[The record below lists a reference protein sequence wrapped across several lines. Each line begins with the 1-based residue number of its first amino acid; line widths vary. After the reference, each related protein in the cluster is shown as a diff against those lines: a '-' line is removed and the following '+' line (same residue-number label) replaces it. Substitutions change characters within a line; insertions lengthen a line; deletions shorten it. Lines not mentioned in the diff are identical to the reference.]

1 MTSNTATTAKK
12 CAVLLVILSKKYKDV
27 LVPTLGIVLRNT
39 FSRMQPCKINSE
51 NWTYFRFH
59 FQRVS
64 FRSLIVELATILDK
78 TQVWPRKSIL
88 YVQIS
93 QTWIT
98 KYF

>member
-1 MTSNTATTAKK
+1 MFRGRHPFDIPHLMPQNLESK
-12 CAVLLVILSKKYKDV
+12 CEADYLFILASSQ
-27 LVPTLGIVLRNT
+27 LSL
-39 FSRMQPCKINSE
+39 QPCKIDSE

-64 FRSLIVELATILDK
+64 FRSLIVELTNILDK

-88 YVQIS
+88 YVRIS
-93 QTWIT
+93 QTLIT